1 MNIKIFNKTLLVA
14 MLGVSLVACDN
25 STASTTNSVSPTEVS
40 TEDNNDQSDDMIDQS
55 MEDAGEN
62 KAAESKKTEDG
73 EDDSPK
79 NEDSKE
85 ENKKDESKKD
95 TTIENKDNK
104 ETNNTDKTENKS
116 QTSSENSTVDTKKD
130 EEQTSKTDK
139 TADNTAPAEEAPQ
152 ENTNSNT
159 QDGSYVTTLIASK
172 QGVRDPEMSIADA
185 YSVEAENGALT
196 VKGSLD
202 YRDDPKNYDD
212 VKELENNTYSFTI
225 NENTKFQAVGGMAEP
240 KNFTAEEFN
249 EYYKTISES
258 GLALIIEVKDGVV
271 QTASFSS

>member
-25 STASTTNSVSPTEVS
+25 STASTNNSVSPTEVS
-40 TEDNNDQSDDMIDQS
+40 TEDNNDQSNDMIDQS
-55 MEDAGEN
+55 MKDADEN
-62 KAAESKKTEDG
+62 KAA
-73 EDDSPK
+73 DSNK
-79 NEDSKE
+79 D
-85 ENKKDESKKD
+85 ENKKEETKKD
-95 TTIENKDNK
+95 TTIEKKDSK
-104 ETNNTDKTENKS
+104 DDKKATNTDNPDK
-116 QTSSENSTVDTKKD
+116 QSETSTVDVKKD
-130 EEQTSKTDK
+130 EDK
-139 TADNTAPAEEAPQ
+139 TSENEKVADNTTKETEAPK
-152 ENTNSNT
+152 EDTSSNT

-172 QGVRDPEMSIADA
+172 QGARDPEMSIADA
-185 YSVEAENGALT
+185 YYVEAQNGVLT

-202 YRDDPKNYDD
+202 YRANPENYDN

-240 KNFTAEEFN
+240 QNFTAAEFN
-249 EYYKTISES
+249 EYYKGISES

>member
-25 STASTTNSVSPTEVS
+25 STASTNNSVSPTEVS
-40 TEDNNDQSDDMIDQS
+40 TEDNNEQSNDMIDQS
-55 MEDAGEN
+55 MKDADEN
-62 KAAESKKTEDG
+62 KAA
-73 EDDSPK
+73 DSNK
-79 NEDSKE
+79 D
-85 ENKKDESKKD
+85 ENKKEETKKD
-95 TTIENKDNK
+95 TTIEKKDSK
-104 ETNNTDKTENKS
+104 DYKKATNTDNPDK
-116 QTSSENSTVDTKKD
+116 QSETSTVDVKKD
-130 EEQTSKTDK
+130 EDK
-139 TADNTAPAEEAPQ
+139 TSEKEKVADNTTAKETEAPK
-152 ENTNSNT
+152 EDTSSNT

-172 QGVRDPEMSIADA
+172 QGARDPEMSIADA
-185 YSVEAENGALT
+185 YYVEAQNGVLT

-202 YRDDPKNYDD
+202 YRANPENYDN

-240 KNFTAEEFN
+240 QNFTAAEFN
-249 EYYKTISES
+249 EYYKGISES